1 MTELNFG
8 PNARRCALTAKQL
21 RSLSLAKTKGQGR
34 MWTTGQFSK
43 LTGVS
48 KRTLQNWSQEPD
60 AHGPNAKSKSESAA
74 LLAAARQ
81 DPDNG
86 YRTYDVNS
94 LFEVA
99 MIRLGQDSG
108 LSQDE
113 LRKITRGAAPE
124 ALASMQSHIDRLIA
138 QRNELDRKIK
148 LIRMVAAMHAV
159 RGTRESQET
168 PDEFASFGLI
178 GLIGEEFLD
187 ALALAGE
194 CGADLAG
201 SDFDPESARKAF
213 DGLVESWAAGQDS
226 TSDQAQRAFALWHA
240 ELSKLFDTL
249 ERTAFANSVVAWLSG
264 GYSPTLLTLRFGEGI
279 AEWLLETAGTAA
291 SSTMR

>member
-1 MTELNFG
+1 
-8 PNARRCALTAKQL
+8 
-21 RSLSLAKTKGQGR
+21 

-60 AHGPNAKSKSESAA
+60 THGSNAKSKSESGA

-86 YRTYDVNS
+86 YRTYDINS

-113 LRKITRGAAPE
+113 LRRITRGTAPE
-124 ALASMQSHIDRLIA
+124 ALTAMQSHIDRLVA

-148 LIRMVAAMHAV
+148 LIRTIAAVHAA
-159 RGTRESQET
+159 RGTWDPHGA
-168 PDEFASFGLI
+168 PDEFTDFGLI
-178 GLIGEEFLD
+178 GLIAEEFID
-187 ALALAGE
+187 VLALAGE
-194 CGADLAG
+194 CGTDPDECGFDPHSARRAFDDLAG
-201 SDFDPESARKAF
+201 LWADGCDQASEQVQCAF
-213 DGLVESWAAGQDS
+213 DRWYC
-226 TSDQAQRAFALWHA
+226 
-240 ELSKLFDTL
+240 ELSKLFGTL
-249 ERTAFANSVVAWLSG
+249 TKASFADSVVAWLSG

-279 AEWLLETAGTAA
+279 AEWLLETAGIAA
-291 SSTMR
+291 RSAAL